1 MRSLKM
7 KTKKK
12 IIITGTSGYAGF
24 EIYKSLSPL
33 YDIYSIDLIRND
45 QIKSNQ
51 FIFDLSDEKNISKI
65 DKLKFD
71 CIVHTAGTFNNQQA
85 IQRSAN
91 LDENI
96 INFAKDSNT
105 PLIYFST
112 FLINVTPNSDYSQL
126 KLKAEKLI
134 KKNLNRFI
142 ILRPES
148 IYSKNEK
155 KINFYKKF
163 KFLNSTISFP
173 NKNVMR
179 SPVHINDLIQIL
191 IKSISNNL
199 FTNKIYQ
206 AGGTPI
212 TYEKI
217 LKICN
222 NNNIYVFNLPK
233 FIKFFAKQ
241 ILYLKFGKT
250 IIDGQDLDR
259 ISINKELLDDFDVQF
274 LTFEKGINV

>member
-1 MRSLKM
+1 MRLFKM
-7 KTKKK
+7 ETKKK

-33 YDIYSIDLIRND
+33 YDIYSIDLKRND
-45 QIKSNQ
+45 QINSNQ
-51 FIFDLSDEKNISKI
+51 FIFDLSDKKNISKI

-85 IQRSAN
+85 IQSSAN
-91 LDENI
+91 SDENI

-155 KINFYKKF
+155 KIKFYKKF

-173 NKNVMR
+173 NKNVIR
-179 SPVHINDLIQIL
+179 SPVHINDLIQII

-222 NNNIYVFNLPK
+222 NYNINVFNLPK
-233 FIKFFAKQ
+233 FIKFFAKK

-259 ISINKELLDDFDVQF
+259 ISINKELLEDFDVQF